1 MENWMRTK
9 RFQLSVGP
17 RGKSVY
23 HRSPSGRK
31 VVRSVPNSVMTKNN
45 AVRFLSTPRLTV
57 PKYVP
62 GPNHPLDCAVLK
74 HLSNFKKIGSGRQGV
89 IYAGNRRPTY
99 VYNELAIKVAP
110 FDLSA
115 EIRKEKQPAQVEYD
129 IHSAVQR
136 VSAGILTVV
145 KIVQCKDFVPSSDLN
160 VILGSRNRLDRSQQA
175 VIFMRRANGGTL
187 REWLAKNAEKTT
199 DAQLMGIVTR
209 VLRTLYNIMKEFPE
223 FRHNDLHLDNIL
235 MNNNEPLIADFGWS
249 RIKKRGTNPAVNTA
263 LENGTAAQYGIGPD
277 TESIYDAYLFLNE
290 MRKFVVKASKF
301 PKPLAFPKTL
311 AFLNKCIPE
320 KYREFSGVYTS
331 EGRLRYR
338 ADVSGLPTLRQMLG
352 EAKVKL
358 SPSPPKVRGALS
370 APAPKSRVPS
380 PPKTRALSASP
391 PKTRNFLTMSPRS
404 FLKLSPKTKARA
416 ISARKGSKR
425 QLANNSSAHPKRQRA
440 NNSTARRMPSPKR
453 IPSPPRVRISPRVL
467 RSNAFNRLVVS
478 LLNMNNSKPY
488 QNRWNAARNK
498 AMNQLASGRTV
509 L

>member
-31 VVRSVPNSVMTKNN
+31 VVLAVPNSVMTKNN

-136 VSAGILTVV
+136 VSSGILTVV

-160 VILGSRNRLDRSQQA
+160 VIFGSRNRLDRSRQA

-235 MNNNEPLIADFGWS
+235 MNNNEPLIADFGWA

-290 MRKFVVKASKF
+290 MRKFAVKAS
-301 PKPLAFPKTL
+301 AFPKTL

-338 ADVSGLPTLRQMLG
+338 ADVSGLPTLRQMLS

-358 SPSPPKVRGALS
+358 SPSPPKSRALS
-370 APAPKSRVPS
+370 APPPKARVPS
-380 PPKTRALSASP
+380 PPKARALSASPKARVPSP

-404 FLKLSPKTKARA
+404 FLKLTPKTKARA
-416 ISARKGSKR
+416 ISARKGAKR
-425 QLANNSSAHPKRQRA
+425 QLASPKRQRV
-440 NNSTARRMPSPKR
+440 NNATARRMPSPKR
-453 IPSPPRVRISPRVL
+453 IPSPPKVRISPRVL

-498 AMNQLASGRTV
+498 AMNQLVTGKTT

>member
-31 VVRSVPNSVMTKNN
+31 VVLAVPNSVMTKNN

-136 VSAGILTVV
+136 VSSGILTVV
-145 KIVQCKDFVPSSDLN
+145 NIVQCKDFVPSSDLN
-160 VILGSRNRLDRSQQA
+160 VILGSRNRLDRSRQA

-235 MNNNEPLIADFGWS
+235 MNNNEPLIADFGWA

-290 MRKFVVKASKF
+290 MRKFAVKAS
-301 PKPLAFPKTL
+301 AFPKTL

-338 ADVSGLPTLRQMLG
+338 ADVSGLPTLRQMLS

-358 SPSPPKVRGALS
+358 SPSPPKSRALS
-370 APAPKSRVPS
+370 APPPKARVPS
-380 PPKTRALSASP
+380 PPKARALSASPPKARVPSP

-416 ISARKGSKR
+416 ISARKGAKR
-425 QLANNSSAHPKRQRA
+425 QLVSPKRQRA
-440 NNSTARRMPSPKR
+440 NNATARRMPSPKR
-453 IPSPPRVRISPRVL
+453 IPSPPKVRISPRVL

-498 AMNQLASGRTV
+498 AMNQLVTGKTT